1 MAKEVLD
8 LIKKTEEK
16 AAAIKEEAK
25 KEAREMLVQAEND
38 GERLLAE
45 VEEEAKQTGDRLQ
58 EKYRQEAEAE
68 IVAERAA
75 FHREK
80 ERLLAVARERMEE
93 TIRWTIE
100 KVVN

>member
-1 MAKEVLD
+1 MAEF
-8 LIKKTEEK
+8 
-16 AAAIKEEAK
+16 
-25 KEAREMLVQAEND
+25 
-38 GERLLAE
+38 
-45 VEEEAKQTGDRLQ
+45 EEEAKQSGDRLQ

-68 IVAERAA
+68 IAVERGA